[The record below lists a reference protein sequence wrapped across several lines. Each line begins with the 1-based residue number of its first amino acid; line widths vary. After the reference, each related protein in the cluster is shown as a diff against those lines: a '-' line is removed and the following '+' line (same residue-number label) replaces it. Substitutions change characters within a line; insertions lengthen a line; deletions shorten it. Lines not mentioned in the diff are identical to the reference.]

1 MLNRPAL
8 IYLAGALLAT
18 SAVLGV
24 TLWLYID
31 ASRPAYETFTAAVV
45 NAAAT
50 LAASTFVGVF
60 DMFFTLQ
67 QMRRNQEDN
76 RRWEELVERMRKDS
90 AAALEQNRVVL
101 EQNQTELAEHRAERE
116 RYQRQHEERYQAQ
129 EQRHQAELAE
139 YRAER
144 EENRQQN
151 AELRAQNQQIMEWLL
166 TMLERRNGTTDA
178 ASD

>member
-18 SAVLGV
+18 SAVLGA
-24 TLWLYID
+24 TLWLYVD
-31 ASRPAYETFTAAVV
+31 ASRPAYETFTGAVV

-76 RRWEELVERMRKDS
+76 RRWEERFEQVVKVLQSE
-90 AAALEQNRVVL
+90 LE
-101 EQNQTELAEHRAERE
+101 ESRAER
-116 RYQRQHEERYQAQ
+116 
-129 EQRHQAELAE
+129 AES
-139 YRAER
+139 RAER
-144 EENRQQN
+144 AENRQLT
-151 AELRAQNQQIMEWLL
+151 ERLL
-166 TMLERRNGTTDA
+166 TMMEQRNGATTDA
-178 ASD
+178 ASG

>member
-24 TLWLYID
+24 TLWLYIA
-31 ASRPAYETFTAAVV
+31 ASRPTYEIFSAAVV

-76 RRWEELVERMRKDS
+76 RRWEDLVAQMQKDRESDREER
-90 AAALEQNRVVL
+90 
-101 EQNQTELAEHRAERE
+101 RAERE
-116 RYQRQHEERYQAQ
+116 ERQV
-129 EQRHQAELAE
+129 
-139 YRAER
+139 ER
-144 EENRQQN
+144 EENRQ
-151 AELRAQNQQIMEWLL
+151 LMERLL
-166 TMLERRNGTTDA
+166 TLLERGNGTTDA
-178 ASD
+178 AAD

>member
-18 SAVLGV
+18 SAVLGA
-24 TLWLYID
+24 TLWLYVD

-76 RRWEELVERMRKDS
+76 RRWEDLVAQMQKDRQSDRDER
-90 AAALEQNRVVL
+90 
-101 EQNQTELAEHRAERE
+101 
-116 RYQRQHEERYQAQ
+116 
-129 EQRHQAELAE
+129 
-139 YRAER
+139 RAER
-144 EENRQQN
+144 EERQTERAENRAERAENRQ
-151 AELRAQNQQIMEWLL
+151 LMERLL
-166 TMLERRNGTTDA
+166 TMLEQRNGATDA
-178 ASD
+178 ATD

>member
-18 SAVLGV
+18 SAVLGA

-31 ASRPAYETFTAAVV
+31 ASRPGYETFSAAVV

-76 RRWEELVERMRKDS
+76 RRWEERFEQMRKDS
-90 AAALEQNRVVL
+90 AAALEQN
-101 EQNQTELAEHRAERE
+101 QAAFAEYRDRQE
-116 RYQRQHEERYQAQ
+116 RYQRQQEERYQAQ
-129 EQRHQAELAE
+129 EERYQAQEERHQTQQ
-139 YRAER
+139 
-144 EENRQQN
+144 EESRQQM
-151 AELRAQNQQIMEWLL
+151 AGMLTQNQQMMERLL
-166 TMLERRNGTTDA
+166 AMMERRNGATA
-178 ASD
+178 ESD

>member
-24 TLWLYID
+24 TLWLYIA
-31 ASRPAYETFTAAVV
+31 ASRPTYEIFSAAVV

-76 RRWEELVERMRKDS
+76 RRWEERFEQLTKAFQSE
-90 AAALEQNRVVL
+90 LE
-101 EQNQTELAEHRAERE
+101 AS
-116 RYQRQHEERYQAQ
+116 
-129 EQRHQAELAE
+129 
-139 YRAER
+139 RAER
-144 EENRQQN
+144 EENRQ
-151 AELRAQNQQIMEWLL
+151 LMERFL
-166 TMLERRNGTTDA
+166 TLLERRNGNTDA
-178 ASD
+178 AAD

>member
-18 SAVLGV
+18 SAVLGA
-24 TLWLYID
+24 TLWLYVD

-76 RRWEELVERMRKDS
+76 RRWEERFEQVVKVLQSE
-90 AAALEQNRVVL
+90 LE
-101 EQNQTELAEHRAERE
+101 ESRAER
-116 RYQRQHEERYQAQ
+116 
-129 EQRHQAELAE
+129 AEN
-139 YRAER
+139 RAER
-144 EENRQQN
+144 AENRQLT
-151 AELRAQNQQIMEWLL
+151 ERLL
-166 TMLERRNGTTDA
+166 TMMEQRNGATTDA
-178 ASD
+178 ASG

>member
-18 SAVLGV
+18 SAVLGA
-24 TLWLYID
+24 TLWLYVD

-76 RRWEELVERMRKDS
+76 RRWEDLVERMRKDS
-90 AAALEQNRVVL
+90 AAALEQNRAVL

-116 RYQRQHEERYQAQ
+116 RYERQQEERYQAQ
-129 EQRHQAELAE
+129 EQRYQAELAE
-139 YRAER
+139 RRAER
-144 EENRQQN
+144 EENRQ
-151 AELRAQNQQIMEWLL
+151 LMERLL
-166 TMLERRNGTTDA
+166 TMLEQRNGATDA
-178 ASD
+178 AAD